1 MGRIDEKLAFKLPPH
16 ILIAQLPTPIES
28 LERLSCN
35 WAGPK
40 ILVKRDDLTGVPLTG
55 NKIRKLEFFA
65 RAAIDTGCDT
75 LITCGAIQ
83 SNHARATAIV
93 AAKLGLGSYL
103 LLRGEAGAT
112 YEANLLLDKLVGA
125 RVKYVDHQQYFEA
138 QNIMADMA
146 QELAKEGHKAYVIPE
161 GGSNALGCMG
171 YIKAIQE
178 LKAQLEAGAERLD
191 YIITPVGSGGTMAG
205 LLLGVKLFN
214 LDCRVIGIN
223 VSSTAKHHCKR
234 VLHIIEDTIKLFDL
248 GISIDPDEIEIIDGY
263 VGEGYAKSSFEEIEF
278 IRQVA
283 RTEGLLLDPV
293 YTGKTMYG
301 LAGEI
306 KKGRFHSGQT
316 ILFLHTGGIFGLF
329 TRHLDDFWNQIF

>member
-1 MGRIDEKLAFKLPPH
+1 MFKLPPH
-16 ILIAQLPTPIES
+16 IPIARLPTPIES
-28 LERLSCN
+28 LERLSRD

-40 ILVKRDDLTGVPLTG
+40 ILVKRDDLTGAPLTG

-103 LLRGEAGAT
+103 LLRGEADAG

-125 RVKYVDHQQYFEA
+125 KVKYVTREEYFNA
-138 QNIMADMA
+138 QDIMHDMA
-146 QELAKEGHKAYVIPE
+146 QELAQEGHKAYVIPE
-161 GGSNALGCMG
+161 GGSNALGSMG
-171 YIKAIQE
+171 YIKAIRE
-178 LKAQLEAGAERLD
+178 IKAQIKGSDERPD
-191 YIITPVGSGGTMAG
+191 YIIIPVGSGGTMAG
-205 LLLGVKLFN
+205 SLLGVKLFN

-223 VSSTAKHHCKR
+223 VSSTARHHSKR
-234 VLHIIEDTIKLFDL
+234 VLHIIEDTIKQFGL
-248 GISIDPDEIEIIDGY
+248 GLSISPGEIEIIDGY
-263 VGEGYAKSSFEEIEF
+263 VGLGYAKSRSEEIEF
-278 IRQVA
+278 IKQVA
-283 RTEGLLLDPV
+283 HTEGLLLDPV

-306 KKGRFHSGQT
+306 KKGRFHSGET
-316 ILFLHTGGIFGLF
+316 LLFVHTGGIFGLF
-329 TRHLDDFWNQIF
+329 AGYLNDLWSQTLNKD